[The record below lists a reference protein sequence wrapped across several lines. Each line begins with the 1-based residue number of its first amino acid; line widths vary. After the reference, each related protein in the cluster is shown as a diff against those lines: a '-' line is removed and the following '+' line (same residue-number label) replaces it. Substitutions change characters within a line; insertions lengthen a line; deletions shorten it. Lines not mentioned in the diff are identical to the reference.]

1 MKPGKGSKENS
12 AACSNHVIQLV
23 DQLMRRYK
31 AEMTRLLPDHP
42 YTDIRRSHHK
52 VLLMLPANGASITE
66 LAELAGMTK
75 QSLGELV
82 DGLQLAGYVTST
94 ENPADRRVRLI
105 QPTSRGRAAAAL
117 TRSAG
122 NDIEAKWRATVGSDR
137 YDQMKATLHEL
148 VQADLGVTAAADNG
162 PGGLP
167 DQRRSS

>member
-12 AACSNHVIQLV
+12 AAYSNHVIQLV

-52 VLLMLPANGASITE
+52 VLLMLPASGASITE
-66 LAELAGMTK
+66 LAALAGMTK

-82 DGLQLAGYVTST
+82 DGLQTAGYVTST
-94 ENPADRRVRLI
+94 ENPTDRRVRLI
-105 QPTSRGRAAAAL
+105 QPTERGRAAATL

-122 NDIEAKWRATVGSDR
+122 DEIEATWRATVGRDR
-137 YDQMKATLHEL
+137 YDQMKATLEEL
-148 VQADLGVTAAADNG
+148 VQADLGVG
-162 PGGLP
+162 PVP
-167 DQRRSS
+167 H